1 VSARVS
7 FRLKNQEAPFLIEA
21 MTIPAPAM
29 KMIVP
34 RTGEI
39 GIRSLVSADI
49 RLFACVGDA
58 ESCASLS
65 YRVFTLCGHRG
76 FFGCMEL
83 FSDAPIA
90 KRTDWGKELPKV
102 RFSQT

>member
-1 VSARVS
+1 MINKSRLMPGVRVLCDAWAYQTRVPSVSARVS

-58 ESCASLS
+58 ESLRFAQLS
-65 YRVFTLCGHRG
+65 SFHPMR
-76 FFGCMEL
+76 
-83 FSDAPIA
+83 S
-90 KRTDWGKELPKV
+90 
-102 RFSQT
+102 